1 MIIGEE
7 WPGNTRECVRNPP
20 LYFLANH
27 GQGRSA
33 RREAK
38 IEFSDFRMGCFSV
51 ISATD
56 LSLEGTIYGDYKSG
70 LERLLG
76 LLSREA
82 TDGNFE
88 RTMTKLS

>member
-1 MIIGEE
+1 
-7 WPGNTRECVRNPP
+7 
-20 LYFLANH
+20 
-27 GQGRSA
+27 
-33 RREAK
+33 
-38 IEFSDFRMGCFSV
+38 MGCFSV